1 MTHKL
6 YLSSLRK
13 YFIRVAI
20 EKSQL
25 IFGRHPVM
33 DALKGGRTIDKI
45 YLQRGI
51 RGEFEKE
58 VRQLS
63 KAHRIE
69 LKVVPKERLSK
80 WTTKNHQGIVAIASL
95 LPYYQ
100 IEDVLPTIYE
110 KGETPLFLLLDGV
123 TDVRNVGAIARSA
136 VCCGVHA
143 LIMPQKNNAQLNA
156 EAIKTS
162 AGALQHLTICRPLSL
177 MNTLDFLHQNGI
189 QTLASSLEAMIS
201 LPKLDLTSPSAI
213 IMGSEDKGVSAAVL
227 KRTTQQFIIPQT
239 DLTNSFN
246 VSVASGI
253 ILYEAMRQR
262 LTV

>member
-1 MTHKL
+1 M
-6 YLSSLRK
+6 
-13 YFIRVAI
+13 AI

-25 IFGRHPVM
+25 IFGRHPVLE
-33 DALKGGRTIDKI
+33 AITSGRTLDRI

-58 VRQLS
+58 VRLLS
-63 KAHRIE
+63 REHRIT
-69 LKVVPKERLSK
+69 LQVVPKERLSK
-80 WTTKNHQGIVAIASL
+80 WTTKNHQGVVAIASL

-100 IEDVLPTIYE
+100 LEDILPTVYE
-110 KGETPLFLLLDGV
+110 KGETPLFLLLDGI

-162 AGALQHLTICRPLSL
+162 AGALQHLTICRPVSL
-177 MNTLDFLHQNGI
+177 MNTLDFLHQNGV
-189 QTLASSLEAMIS
+189 QTLASSLEANTT
-201 LPKLDLTSPSAI
+201 LPELELTNPSAVVL
-213 IMGSEDKGVSAAVL
+213 GSEDQGVSPAVL
-227 KRTTQQFIIPQT
+227 KQTMQQFIIPQT
-239 DLTNSFN
+239 TLTNSFN

-262 LTV
+262 LSA

>member
-1 MTHKL
+1 M
-6 YLSSLRK
+6 S
-13 YFIRVAI
+13 I

-25 IFGRHPVM
+25 IFGRHPVV
-33 DALKGGRTIDKI
+33 DAITSGRTIDKI
-45 YLQRGI
+45 CLQRGI

-63 KAHRIE
+63 KTHRIA
-69 LKVVPKERLSK
+69 LQVVPKERLNK
-80 WTTKNHQGIVAIASL
+80 WTSKNHQGIVAIASL

-100 IEDVLPTIYE
+100 VEDVLPTIYE

-162 AGALQHLTICRPLSL
+162 AGALQYLTICRPISL
-177 MNTLDFLHQNGI
+177 MNTLDYLHQNGI
-189 QTLASSLEAMIS
+189 QTLASSLEATTS
-201 LPKLDLTSPSAI
+201 LPELDLRNPSAV
-213 IMGSEDKGVSAAVL
+213 IMGAEDRGVSAAVL
-227 KRTTQQFIIPQT
+227 KQTTQQFIIPQT
-239 DLTNSFN
+239 ATTNSFN

-253 ILYEAMRQR
+253 ILYEAVRQR
-262 LTV
+262 LNT